1 MSSKTKSFIG
11 VHFKVNISY
20 EDAPKFIS
28 YMNLTHIILACKEM
42 DTRHTSEN
50 LEAELRTIF
59 QEFNIED
66 KVWMITTDSAKNME
80 KCTYLFNKFILC
92 KELTLVGRL
101 MKEDL
106 GEGDDEDELTDEEVE
121 AILQALDSYDEVH
134 ESEVELEVMENSVD
148 EEHKAVV
155 RKIFMRRLPCTSHK
169 VLIFKFILCKG

>member
-1 MSSKTKSFIG
+1 
-11 VHFKVNISY
+11 
-20 EDAPKFIS
+20 
-28 YMNLTHIILACKEM
+28 MNLTLIILACKEM

-50 LEAELRTIF
+50 LEAELRAIF

>member
-1 MSSKTKSFIG
+1 M
-11 VHFKVNISY
+11 
-20 EDAPKFIS
+20 
-28 YMNLTHIILACKEM
+28 L
-42 DTRHTSEN
+42 
-50 LEAELRTIF
+50 
-59 QEFNIED
+59 
-66 KVWMITTDSAKNME
+66 E